1 MVNDV
6 DAVVEKMEKIR
17 NFGCTFS
24 LDDFGTG
31 YSSLS
36 QLRRLP
42 ISEIKIDRSFVLSAL
57 SDSTSADI
65 VDMVK
70 RIGESMNVRVVAEGV
85 ETQEHADFL
94 KANHPGV
101 YLQGYFFGRPEPL
114 WAFFADG
121 AN

>member
-1 MVNDV
+1 M

-94 KANHPGV
+94 KAYHPGV